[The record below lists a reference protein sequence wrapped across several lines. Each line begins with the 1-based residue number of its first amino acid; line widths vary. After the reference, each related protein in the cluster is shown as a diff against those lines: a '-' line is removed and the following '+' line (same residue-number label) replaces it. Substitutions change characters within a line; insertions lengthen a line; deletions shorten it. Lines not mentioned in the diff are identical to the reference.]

1 MINPNLIKDNPEKIK
16 YALDKKHI
24 KVDFEKLSKLDADR
38 RILIIQTDE
47 LRAQQKQFNNKIS
60 SLSAVDKEQALID
73 MKSLALDLRQKER
86 ELSEIEKQW
95 KTLVYMLPN
104 IPAEEVPEGKDDKEN
119 VVIKTVGEK
128 PQFDFQPKSHEQLM
142 LALDL
147 VDFEQAA
154 KVSGQKFYYLKN
166 EATILEMSI
175 MRFAM
180 DWMVKQGF
188 VPMTTPDLVKKEAM
202 YGAAHFPPE
211 EDAYKIDED
220 GLYLAGTA
228 EVGLV
233 NYFAGKNF
241 DAKDLPQRV
250 CGFSAC
256 FRRESG
262 TYGKQAGG
270 LYRIHQFHKI
280 EMVSVVEKGK
290 DVEEHEKLLDISE
303 KILQELGLSYQ
314 VVLNCGGDL
323 GLPQYKKFDIETWM
337 AGRGSYGETHSCS
350 NDTDFQARR
359 IGLKVK
365 GKDGTDYA
373 CTLNNTVL
381 ASPRVMIPI
390 IENNQTKDGDI
401 IIPKAL
407 VPYTGFSEI
416 KRKKQ

>member
-1 MINPNLIKDNPEKIK
+1 MINPNLIKDDPEKIK
-16 YALDKKHI
+16 YALAKKHI
-24 KVDFEKLSKLDADR
+24 NIDFDRLSSLDADR
-38 RILIIQTDE
+38 RILIKQTDE
-47 LRAQQKQFNNKIS
+47 LRAEQKQFNNKIAT
-60 SLSAVDKEQALID
+60 LSKENREQALTD
-73 MKSLALDLRQKER
+73 MKMLAQDLREKEK
-86 ELSEIEKQW
+86 ELATIEAGWKQ
-95 KTLVYMLPN
+95 LVYMLPN
-104 IPAEEVPEGKDDKEN
+104 IPAEEVPDGNDDKEN
-119 VVIKTVGEK
+119 VVVRTVGEK
-128 PQFDFQPKSHEQLM
+128 PVFDFPVKSHEEIM
-142 LALDL
+142 LDLDL

-166 EATILEMSI
+166 EAVILEMSI

-180 DWMVKQGF
+180 DWMIKQGF
-188 VPMTTPDLVKKEAM
+188 VPMTTPDLVKVEAM

-211 EDAYKIDED
+211 EDAYKVAQD

-233 NYFAGKNF
+233 NYFAGKTF
-241 DAKDLPQRV
+241 DEKDLPQRV

-262 TYGKQAGG
+262 SYGKQAGG

-280 EMVSVVEKGK
+280 EMVSVVKKGQ
-290 DVEEHEKLLDISE
+290 DVKEHEQLLDISE
-303 KILQELGLSYQ
+303 KILQELDLPYQ

-323 GLPQYKKFDIETWM
+323 GLPQYKKFDIESWM
-337 AGRGSYGETHSCS
+337 AGRNSYGETHSCS

-359 IGLKVK
+359 IGLRVK
-365 GKDGTDYA
+365 SKDTTDYA

-381 ASPRVMIPI
+381 ASPRIMIPI
-390 IENNQTKDGDI
+390 IENNQTKDGTI

-416 KRKKQ
+416 KRKK

>member
-1 MINPNLIKDNPEKIK
+1 MINPNMIKDDPEKIK
-16 YALDKKHI
+16 YALAKKHI
-24 KVDFEKLSKLDADR
+24 NIDFEHLSSIDADR
-38 RILIIQTDE
+38 RVLIQETDE
-47 LRAQQKQFNNKIS
+47 MRAQQKSFNTKIATLS
-60 SLSAVDKEQALID
+60 SGDREQALTD
-73 MKSLALDLRQKER
+73 MKVLALDLRGKEQT
-86 ELSEIEKQW
+86 LSKIESEW
-95 KTLVYMLPN
+95 KNLMFQLPN
-104 IPAEEVPEGKDDKEN
+104 IPAEEVPEGASDKEN
-119 VVIKTVGEK
+119 IVVRTVGEK
-128 PQFDFQPKSHEQLM
+128 PSFDFTPKSHDELM
-142 LALDL
+142 LDLDL

-166 EATILEMSI
+166 EAVILEMSI
-175 MRFAM
+175 MRFAL
-180 DWMVKQGF
+180 DWMVREGF
-188 VPMTTPDLVKKEAM
+188 MPMTTPDLVKREAM

-211 EDAYKIDED
+211 EDAYKVEED

-233 NYFAGKNF
+233 NYFRDKMF

-280 EMVSVVEKGK
+280 EMVSVVEKGQDK
-290 DVEEHEKLLDISE
+290 DEHEKLLDISE

-337 AGRGSYGETHSCS
+337 AGRDAYGETHSCS
-350 NDTDFQARR
+350 NDTDFQSRR

-365 GKDGTDYA
+365 GEEGTDYA

-381 ASPRVMIPI
+381 ASPRIMIPI
-390 IENNQTKDGDI
+390 IENNQQKDGTI

-407 VPYTGFSEI
+407 VRYTGFSEI
-416 KRKKQ
+416 KRKK